1 MGFNFSPSQIKA
13 LEAEGSNVI
22 VSAGAGSGKTQVLSQ
37 KVMELLRSGKV
48 KPEELL
54 VLTFTE
60 AAASEMKVRIKKRLK
75 EQNVNQEI
83 IDKVESS
90 HIQTFDS
97 FFMYIVK
104 TYHSDLNLADK
115 VSIIDDSIYNLKLNE
130 FCKEIVEEKS
140 KNDNKYLLELYKIFC
155 KKNVEDINS
164 IIISLYNK
172 IDQRIDKYDILNN
185 YNNTYAKS
193 NIRELY
199 SIFEE
204 RTKNELKDFLYNY
217 QFNCP
222 KNNDIYKGMIEAANY
237 NKNKNSYDLFS
248 GLVNVEHMVFNRKP
262 SSQCRKCDNY
272 AQCRL
277 FNERFKYIKNYIED
291 LNLDTIDLDKKEK
304 QFEDDKN
311 IISYLISI
319 LIELDKKI
327 NDYKF
332 LTNTYRFSDIAT
344 KALEILEYHSRAV
357 EIKNQ
362 FKFILIDEYQDTSD
376 IQEKFVKLIENNNV
390 FMVGDIKQ
398 SIYLFRYANCKIFN
412 DKYNNYKLGNGGQ
425 AIDLNDNFRSRKA
438 ILDDINNI
446 FSKTMSEEI
455 GNANYVKDHYINY
468 GLKLYDNNIYDENLY
483 GIHILKCKEKN
494 KDNKKAEE
502 NDEIYYIANKIKQL
516 MDQKIQIFDKD
527 ENKLRQI
534 KYKDIAILIPKT
546 VNFKKYEKIFARFN
560 IPLNNLI
567 KKSFNEY
574 ESLLTLESLIRG
586 VKYFRTIKE
595 DKALDPNNNLLKFI
609 YASYIRSYAYYSNN
623 NFDDEIYENIN
634 NGLFIENELF
644 KSLKDIAKSS
654 YEKSIEQ
661 TLVDIIDKFN
671 IIDNLIYLEKYKVK
685 DNLNK
690 VDELIKKARSF
701 DDSSLS
707 FDEFANFFEDLN
719 TYGEDLV
726 FEENNNFVEDSV
738 NLLTVHRSK
747 GLEYP
752 VVFLAGNNAREKSDA
767 DQIKFSK
774 ESGILF
780 KDLRFDNNWNNAL
793 ANFLLKES
801 KKKDEISEKMRLFYV
816 AVTRAREILYFVTK
830 EEDYNKTDNKKSLT
844 ENAKPL
850 NIMLNAIKD
859 YQVNIKDSENI
870 YDYHL
875 DYLEL
880 NINKVKSIDKQF
892 NCKTLDYKF
901 SNITKKAS
909 MSIDDSILK
918 NDIQDILDFGT
929 KVHEYLEVLDFNN
942 PNFNIIEENF
952 IRNKIKDIFN
962 LDIIKKSKNGRVF
975 KEYEFFDSENNI
987 NGIIDL
993 MVVYDDCID
1002 IIDYKLKNISKDGYK
1017 DQLNTY
1023 RKAISKIFN
1032 QNNIKMYLLSIIDG
1046 VYEEVKINE

>member
-1 MGFNFSPSQIKA
+1 MGFSFSPSQIKA

-37 KVMELLRSGKV
+37 KVTELLRSRKV

-83 IDKVESS
+83 IDKIESS

-115 VSIIDDSIYNLKLNE
+115 VSIIDNSIYNLKLNE
-130 FCKEIVEEKS
+130 FCREILEEES
-140 KNDNKYLLELYKIFC
+140 KKDSNYLLDLYKIFC
-155 KKNVEDINS
+155 IKNVEDLNS
-164 IIISLYNK
+164 VIMSLYNK
-172 IDQRIDKYDILNN
+172 IDQRIDKYEILNN
-185 YNNTYAKS
+185 YDLIYSKP

-199 SIFEE
+199 SLIEE
-204 RTKNELKDFLYNY
+204 KTKIILKDFIYNY
-217 QFNCP
+217 SCPNNNEKFNAIINVC
-222 KNNDIYKGMIEAANY
+222 KNCKDKTGQ
-237 NKNKNSYDLFS
+237 DF
-248 GLVNVEHMVFNRKP
+248 
-262 SSQCRKCDNY
+262 
-272 AQCRL
+272 
-277 FNERFKYIKNYIED
+277 FNELMYIEKITFRTNQCKQCCNNIDCKKINYKIDKIKKNIKN
-291 LNLDTIDLDKKEK
+291 LSLDTINLDENENL
-304 QFEDDKN
+304 FYENKN
-311 IISYLISI
+311 IVSYLISI
-319 LIELDKKI
+319 VTKLDKKI

-332 LTNTYRFSDIAT
+332 LTNTYRFSDIT
-344 KALEILEYHSRAV
+344 NKAIEILEKHNRAI
-357 EIKNQ
+357 ELKKQ

-376 IQEKFVKLIENNNV
+376 IQEKFIKLIQNNNV

-398 SIYLFRYANCKIFN
+398 SIYLFRNANCKIFN
-412 DKYNNYKLGNGGQ
+412 DKYNSYKIGKGGI

-438 ILDDINNI
+438 ILDDVNNI

-468 GLKLYDNNIYDENLY
+468 GLKIYDNYVYDENLY
-483 GIHILKCKEKN
+483 GIHILRCKPKN
-494 KDNKKAEE
+494 IDNNKAEE
-502 NDEIYYIANKIKQL
+502 NDEIYYIANKIKEL
-516 MDQKIQIFDKD
+516 MDKKIQIFDKD
-527 ENKLRQI
+527 ENKLREI
-534 KYKDIAILIPKT
+534 KYNDIAILIPKT
-546 VNFKKYEKIFARFN
+546 VNFKKYEKIFGKYN

-574 ESLLTLESLIRG
+574 QSLLTLESLIRG
-586 VKYFRTIKE
+586 VKYFRYLNE
-595 DKALDPNNNLLKFI
+595 EELLDPNNNLLKFI
-609 YASYIRSYAYYSNN
+609 YASYIRSYAYTSNN

-644 KSLKDIAKSS
+644 TSLKDIAKSS
-654 YEKSIEQ
+654 FKKTIEQ
-661 TLVDIIDKFN
+661 TLIDIIDRFN
-671 IIDNLIYLEKYKVK
+671 IIDNLIYLEKFKVK
-685 DNLNK
+685 DNINK
-690 VDELIKKARSF
+690 LDELIKKARSF

-707 FDEFANFFEDLN
+707 FNEFEKFFEDLN

-726 FEENNNFVEDSV
+726 FEENNNTAEDSV

-752 VVFLAGNNAREKSDA
+752 VVFLAGNNAREERDT
-767 DQIKFSK
+767 DRVKFSK
-774 ESGILF
+774 ESGIIF
-780 KDLRFDNNWNNAL
+780 RDLRIENNWNNAL

-816 AVTRAREILYFVTK
+816 AVTRAREILYFVTNEDEIYDK
-830 EEDYNKTDNKKSLT
+830 KNHKIKMKNLEENT
-844 ENAKPL
+844 KPL
-850 NIMLNAIKD
+850 NIMLNAIEK
-859 YQVNIKDSENI
+859 YQVNISDYNHL
-870 YDYHL
+870 YDYDL
-875 DYLEL
+875 KYLES
-880 NINKVKSIDKQF
+880 NTNKVKGINNEFK
-892 NCKTLDYKF
+892 CKILDYKF
-901 SNITKKAS
+901 NNITKKAS

-918 NDIQDILDFGT
+918 NDIQDKLDFGT

-975 KEYEFFDSENNI
+975 KEYEFFNSENNI

-993 MVVYDDCID
+993 MVVYNDHID
-1002 IIDYKLKNISKDGYK
+1002 IIDYKLKNISKEGYK

-1032 QNNIKMYLLSIIDG
+1032 QNNIKMYLLSIMDDI
-1046 VYEEVKINE
+1046 YEEVKTNE